1 MTTPAPIIQGW
12 CPGALRPMQSGDGW
26 VVRVRPRA
34 GRLTESQARGI
45 ANLAARHGNG
55 QIDLSARANVQL
67 RGVTMSSHAPLI
79 EGLAALSL
87 LDETAQAEAQR
98 NVILAPFWDADDGA
112 LDVALALSNA
122 LIAPDAPRL
131 PSKFGFAVDMGA
143 APVLRDIAAD
153 IRIERAGLP
162 HTGDCALIY
171 AQGAKTGAIAPLDK
185 AAQTAL
191 DLAAWFAHQ
200 GGIGADGR
208 GRMAGLIARGPALP
222 PAFTAH
228 AIPPCPPFTP
238 RLGPHLSPRLG
249 TRLGTRPQGTLVGIE
264 FGQMQARTLAA
275 LADLGALRI
284 TPWRMILIEG
294 AQDVPAIDGLIRNPD
309 DPMLRV
315 IACTGAPACLQALAP
330 TRDLARRLAPDVPQG
345 QILHVSG
352 CAKGCAHPHAAPIT
366 LVATPQGFDLV
377 RAGTPSDTPALTQQ
391 SPDHI
396 SHILRQAPYAP

>member
-1 MTTPAPIIQGW
+1 MTQPAPIPQGPIIQGPIIQGW
-12 CPGALRPMQSGDGW
+12 CPGALRPMESGDGW

-45 ANLAARHGNG
+45 ADLAARHGNG
-55 QIDLSARANVQL
+55 QIDLSSRANVQL
-67 RGVTMSSHAPLI
+67 RGVTMASHAPLI
-79 EGLAALSL
+79 EGLAALGL

-112 LDVALALSNA
+112 QDVALALSTA

-143 APVLRDIAAD
+143 VPVLRDIAAD
-153 IRIERAGLP
+153 IRIERAGFQQ
-162 HTGDCALIY
+162 TGDCALIY

-191 DLAAWFAHQ
+191 DLAAWFVDQ

-208 GRMAGLIARGPALP
+208 GRMARLIARAPALP

-228 AIPPCPPFTP
+228 AIPPCTPFTP
-238 RLGPHLSPRLG
+238 HLGP
-249 TRLGTRPQGTLVGIE
+249 RPQGTLVGIE
-264 FGQMQARTLAA
+264 FGQMHARTIAA

-284 TPWRMILIEG
+284 TPWRMILIEDV
-294 AQDVPAIDGLIRNPD
+294 QDVPATDGLIRNPD

-315 IACTGAPACLQALAP
+315 IACTGAPACRQAHAP

-377 RAGTPSDTPALTQQ
+377 RAGTPSDTPTLTQQ